1 MLIDKPTIGG
11 TDISAIVGCNP
22 WKSAFSVYQKMI
34 GEPVEVKDTPQME
47 RGRFYENILAS
58 IYSNSHASFKVVYL
72 ERIES
77 PLVHGTIDYLTG
89 TPDRIYFD
97 LSKGITNKDKSKT
110 CQRSHGLEVKT
121 ADISQRNQYDFT
133 DSSAVQIP
141 MHYYLQCQWY
151 AGLAKVP
158 RWDFIVG
165 FFKDEQLKSIE
176 QCSFDADTELFDHL
190 INEAVEFYE
199 SCVVPKI
206 PPPIT
211 DPVELET
218 YSRKR
223 FPRHVPKTYAERT
236 RNSDHIVGN
245 MIELAEKIRLLEL
258 EQQMNKASLIAL
270 LEDKEA
276 LETPFGNVTYR
287 TNKDSEIMDWKAHSV
302 ELERLLHSEIVD
314 VFRKKHTTTK
324 QGARVLRLPKVR

>member
-1 MLIDKPTIGG
+1 MHTDTKPTIGG

-34 GEPVEVKDTPQME
+34 GEPVEVEDTPQME
-47 RGRFYENILAS
+47 RGRKYEKLLMQIYDVQFQLPLYGS
-58 IYSNSHASFKVVYL
+58 INQYPL
-72 ERIES
+72 E
-77 PLVHGTIDYLTG
+77 HDKIDYIAG
-89 TPDRIYFD
+89 SPDRIYFTQD
-97 LSKGITNKDKSKT
+97 QNMVTTAK
-110 CQRSHGLEVKT
+110 SHGLEVKT
-121 ADISQRNQYDFT
+121 ADISQRNHYDFS

-141 MHYYLQCQWY
+141 MHYYLQCLWY

-176 QCSFDADTELFDHL
+176 QCSFDADTDLFDYL
-190 INEAVEFYE
+190 IAEAVEFY
-199 SCVVPKI
+199 KI
-206 PPPIT
+206 HVKSKFPPPIT
-211 DPVELET
+211 DPVEMET

-223 FPRHVPKTYAERT
+223 FPRHVPKSYAERT
-236 RNSDHIVGN
+236 RNSDYIVGN
-245 MIELAEKIRLLEL
+245 MIELAEKIRQLEL

-287 TNKDSEIMDWKAHSV
+287 TNKDSEIMDWKAHAT
-302 ELERLLHSEIVD
+302 ELEKLLDSDVVD
-314 VFRKKHTTTK
+314 IFRKKHITTK
-324 QGARVLRLPKVR
+324 QGARVLRLPKVG